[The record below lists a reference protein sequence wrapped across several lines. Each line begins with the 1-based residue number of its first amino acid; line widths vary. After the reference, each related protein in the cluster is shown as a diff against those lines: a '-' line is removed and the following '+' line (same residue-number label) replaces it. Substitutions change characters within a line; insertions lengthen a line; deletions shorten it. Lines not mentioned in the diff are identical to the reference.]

1 MGRKYV
7 LGFFWAMGMTEVERP
22 YPSHQQIILD
32 FIILFVKNSK
42 IGHTLRGNDYNHID
56 LNQ

>member
-1 MGRKYV
+1 
-7 LGFFWAMGMTEVERP
+7 MGMTEMEKP
-22 YPSHQQIILD
+22 YPSHQQMGLD

-42 IGHTLRGNDYNHID
+42 IGHILQGNDYNCMD